1 MKKIFLFPC
10 LLLAFALGACSSDE
24 EADMTIELASPQL
37 KATTNVNMVTITW
50 TEIPKTAGYA
60 YRFDGGEYTEVGA
73 DVLKYTGAMTNGPH
87 MFEIYAV
94 GNKTHTTDS
103 AVRKIECTL

>member
-37 KATTNVNMVTITW
+37 
-50 TEIPKTAGYA
+50 
-60 YRFDGGEYTEVGA
+60 
-73 DVLKYTGAMTNGPH
+73 
-87 MFEIYAV
+87 
-94 GNKTHTTDS
+94 
-103 AVRKIECTL
+103 